1 MKKKGQILSRNGIVM
16 LSVMA
21 LSVVMFMQVSCS
33 GNTQDKQEKATVE
46 VQEEEIV
53 LDTTWLNE
61 EHTKYQTNA
70 GDYFSK
76 CFDSI
81 LREKIGSLPETD
93 SAIEGIY
100 LVTIRT
106 NGTIKDVVT
115 TESCGYENIDKAA
128 IESYQEMPEKY
139 CKLYYG
145 DSLAE
150 EFPHGE
156 FIDFKAIFNKK

>member
-1 MKKKGQILSRNGIVM
+1 MKKKGQILRRNGIVM

-61 EHTKYQTNA
+61 EHAQYQTNA
-70 GDYFSK
+70 GYYFSK

-81 LREKIGSLPETD
+81 LCEKIGSLPETD

-128 IESYQEMPEKY
+128 IESYLEMPEKY